1 MVVFE
6 QVFILFFFGVVG
18 YVLAKTGLVN
28 AAHGKILS
36 ALLVYVML
44 PANIFNTFSARF
56 SIGYLSD
63 NAPFLLVALVALA
76 LLVGASLLVS
86 RLLSRDKYEQKI
98 FEYTTVSPNFGYF
111 GYALAAS
118 LFGTAF
124 EMMVFTMPMIVYV
137 HTYGFA
143 VLTKSKLNLRG
154 LVNPV
159 TVALLIGAVVGIT
172 GVSVPFVLTDI
183 TTRAADCMGPVS
195 MLLAGIVVSQYPL
208 RDMFNN
214 RRAFAMSAVRLLAL
228 PLIGGLLAAPFTT
241 PAQFSAILLFL
252 SLPCGLNTVVFP
264 KLVDEDC
271 RLGASMAIIS
281 NILCCL
287 TIPLVLWI
295 FGVSTV

>member
-295 FGVSTV
+295 FGIRVI